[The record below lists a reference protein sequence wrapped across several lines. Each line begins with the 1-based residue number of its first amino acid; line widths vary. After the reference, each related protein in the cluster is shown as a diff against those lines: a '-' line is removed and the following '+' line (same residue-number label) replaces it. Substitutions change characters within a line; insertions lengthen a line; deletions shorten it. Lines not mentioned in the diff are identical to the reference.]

1 MDLKISRNFNKK
13 SRLREEKSRFG
24 WVAAKAYKKYPNLVN
39 TMLNRYEVYNETL
52 HYIEKEE
59 QAGNLFVIRPEV
71 PLQVD
76 RMEKDTAKLQSLYE
90 QGYEDAKRQFA
101 DLKAFLQ
108 K

>member
-101 DLKAFLQ
+101 DLQAFLQ